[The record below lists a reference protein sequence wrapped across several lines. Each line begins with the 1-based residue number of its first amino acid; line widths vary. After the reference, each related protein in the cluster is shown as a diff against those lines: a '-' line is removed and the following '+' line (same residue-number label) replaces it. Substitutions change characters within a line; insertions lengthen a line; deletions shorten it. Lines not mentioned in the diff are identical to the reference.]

1 MQSGLQRWL
10 TYYIGDIVYGA
21 NDGIVTTFAVVAA
34 AAGAGVSSTIILI
47 LGIANLVADGF
58 SMGASKYL
66 SLKSEQSVE
75 KFGSRERS
83 PFYDGLATFT
93 SFVVIGSLPLVPFLT
108 PAAGADAFRVSA
120 IATGIT
126 FFIVGAARSFV
137 IKKNALI
144 AGLEMLL
151 VGGVASGIAY
161 LLGSFVETL
170 VR

>member
-1 MQSGLQRWL
+1 MQREFRKWL

-83 PFYDGLATFT
+83 PFYDGLATFI
-93 SFVVIGSLPLVPFLT
+93 SFVVIGALPLIPFT
-108 PAAGADAFRVSA
+108 IPESGADAFRISA

-126 FFIVGAARSFV
+126 FFIVGASRSFV

-151 VGGVASGIAY
+151 VGGAASGIAY

>member
-1 MQSGLQRWL
+1 MLNGYKGWL

-47 LGIANLVADGF
+47 LGVANLVADGF

-75 KFGSRERS
+75 KSGAGERS
-83 PFYDGLATFT
+83 AFNDGFATFI
-93 SFVVIGSLPLVPFLT
+93 SFVIIGALPLIPFLI
-108 PAAGADAFRVSA
+108 PAAAESAFTISA
-120 IATGIT
+120 AATGVT
-126 FFIVGAARSFV
+126 FFVVGAARSLV
-137 IKKNALI
+137 IDRNPFL
-144 AGLEMLL
+144 AGFEMLL
-151 VGGVASGIAY
+151 VGGIASGIAY

-170 VR
+170 IR